1 MFDARAEWLEPDG
14 LGGFA
19 SGTVSGARTRR
30 YHALLLSAAEGSRS
44 LARFALVNGVEA
56 WIEMEGKHTAVSSQ
70 RYVPDVTHP
79 DGAERLER
87 FARDPW
93 PTWRYRIDDD
103 VYLEQEIIGVR
114 GAPLVALGWRLV
126 GARSPARLV
135 VRPLLSGRD
144 LHATHH
150 ANFVFRFDADGGG
163 GRWSWHPYDGIPRIV
178 TLTNGE
184 YRHDP
189 VWYRGFQYDEERARG
204 LDFTEDL
211 ASPGDLTWDMADG
224 AEAVLLLAAAG
235 AQSEAILGEGTAESA
250 MKNIRAR
257 ERLRRSRFASTL
269 HRSAEDYLITRNG
282 SRTIIAGYPW
292 FTDWGRD
299 TFIAMRGLCIETGR
313 LSDAKQIL
321 LDWSAY
327 VSEGMLPNLFPEH
340 GNAPEYNSV
349 DASLWYV
356 IAAGD
361 FLRAADSRG
370 RGITKQER
378 AAISDAVRAIVEGYA
393 RGTRFNIHADVDG
406 LLAAGETGAVPTQLT
421 WMDAK
426 VGDRVFTPRVG
437 KPVEVQALWINAL
450 FVLDELSLGSP
461 ELLRT
466 LDRARSSFM
475 ERFWNAEGGYLFD
488 VIDVDHV
495 RGTADAR
502 FRPNQIFAAGGLPH
516 SLIDGDR
523 ARRVVDAVE
532 ARLLTPIGLRSLAP
546 GEPGYVARYEG
557 GPAERDAAYHQGT
570 VWPWLIGPFVEAWLR
585 VRGNTPDARA
595 EAHARF
601 LLPLLAHL
609 DEAGLGHV
617 SEITDAESPFA
628 PRGCPFQAWSVGAL
642 FTKGLG
648 AGG

>member
-1 MFDARAEWLEPDG
+1 MPDTRAEWLEADG

-19 SGTVSGARTRR
+19 SGTVGGVRTRR
-30 YHALLLSAAEGSRS
+30 YHALLLSAAEGTRS

-56 WIEMEGKHTAVSSQ
+56 WVEMNGKHIPISSQ
-70 RYVPDVTHP
+70 RYLTDITHP
-79 DGAERLER
+79 DGIDRIEQFTRE
-87 FARDPW
+87 PW
-93 PTWRYRIDDD
+93 PKWTYRIDDG
-103 VYLEQEIIGVR
+103 VHIEQEIIGVR
-114 GAPLVALGWRLV
+114 GAPVVALAWRLV

-144 LHATHH
+144 LHSTHR

-163 GRWSWHPYDGIPRIV
+163 GRWSWHPYDGVPRIV
-178 TLTNGE
+178 SLTNGE

-189 VWYRGFQYDEERARG
+189 VWYRGFQYDDERARG

-211 ASPGDLTWDMADG
+211 ASPGDLTWEMADG
-224 AEAVLLLAAAG
+224 GEAILLFAAAG
-235 AQSEAILGEGTAESA
+235 AQSDAIIGEGTPESA
-250 MKNIRAR
+250 MRKVRGR
-257 ERLRRSRFASTL
+257 ERLRRSRFTSTL

-313 LSDAKQIL
+313 LTDARQIL

-327 VSEGMLPNLFPEH
+327 VSQGMLPNLFPEH
-340 GNAPEYNSV
+340 GHAPEYNSV

-361 FLRAADSRG
+361 FLRAAESRA
-370 RGITKQER
+370 RAVTKKDR
-378 AAISDAVRAIVEGYA
+378 AAIGDAVRAIVEGYA
-393 RGTRFNIHADVDG
+393 RGTRFGIRADDDG

-450 FVLDELSLGSP
+450 FVLDELSLGTP

-466 LDRARSSFM
+466 LDRARASFT
-475 ERFWNAEGGYLFD
+475 ERFWNAAGGYLYD
-488 VIDVDHV
+488 VIDVEHV
-495 RGTADAR
+495 RGATDTR

-516 SLIDGDR
+516 ALLDADR
-523 ARRVVDAVE
+523 AREVVDAVE

-546 GEPGYVARYEG
+546 GEPGYVPHYEG

-570 VWPWLIGPFVEAWLR
+570 VWPWLIGPFVEAWLH
-585 VRGNTPDARA
+585 VRGNTPAARA
-595 EAHARF
+595 EARARF
-601 LLPLLAHL
+601 LPPLLAHL
-609 DEAGLGHV
+609 DTAGLGHV
-617 SEITDAESPFA
+617 SEIADADAPFT
-628 PRGCPFQAWSVGAL
+628 PRGCPFQAWSLGAL
-642 FTKGLG
+642 LTKGLG
-648 AGG
+648 VRG